1 MKVVILDGYVDEP
14 SNFGVP
20 PYISPYPRYV
30 AGAVRDAGHEW
41 EYVTIDRVRGGHP
54 LAGDLLVL
62 ISGPIVP
69 GKYLRSLPISEKEI
83 VRHAGAFQGPRVFG
97 GPLARFRYYD
107 ESLIKPF
114 DWVALRDLDA
124 AVYDHLTTSEWTHR
138 DKTMEEWDRWA
149 LLGADVVRDHPDF
162 PEPLTVE
169 LDTSKG
175 CVRYVNKG
183 CSFCIEPMYGKPKFR
198 DVAGVLAEVRRLAEL
213 GAVNFRLGGQADFFS
228 YQAIGLG
235 SSPTPR
241 INLPVIRELLEG
253 IRTAAPNLKVL
264 HTDNGDPAMMLAH
277 PDDAMAAM
285 RDLARLASPGNS
297 LSFGL
302 ESADPRVTEAN
313 NLNIDADGCLEA
325 VRMVNAVGRE
335 RGGSGMPILLPG
347 LNFVAG
353 LDGETRRSFDLNVAF
368 LKHLLEEDLWVRRIN
383 IRQVRPVRREFEPT
397 GLYREFRRF
406 KEAVRTTIDHEMLR
420 RVVPEGTVLRD
431 VFLEL
436 QDGHVTYGRQI
447 GTYPILVGLPYRTGM
462 DRFVDVR
469 VVSHGQRSLTAVEY
483 PLDVNRA
490 PLAAISALPGIGAK
504 RAARIVRARPFD
516 SLPAF
521 VASLDDPAA
530 GDRVAPF
537 LGLAM

>member
-41 EYVTIDRVRGGHP
+41 EYVTIDRVRAGHP

-83 VRHAGAFQGPRVFG
+83 VHHAGAFEGARVFG

-124 AVYDHLTTSEWTHR
+124 AVYDHLTTGEWTHR
-138 DKTMEEWDRWA
+138 DKRMEEWDRWA

-175 CVRYVNKG
+175 CVRYINKG

-241 INLPVIRELLEG
+241 INVPVIRELLEG
-253 IRTAAPNLKVL
+253 IRAAAPNLRVL
-264 HTDNGDPAMMLAH
+264 HTDNGDPAMMIAH
-277 PDDAMAAM
+277 PEDATAAM
-285 RDLARLASPGNS
+285 QDLARLASPGNS

-325 VRMVNAVGRE
+325 IRMVNAVGRE
-335 RGGSGMPILLPG
+335 RGASGMPVLLPG

-353 LDGETRRSFDLNVAF
+353 LDGETRNTFDLNLGF
-368 LKHLLEEDLWVRRIN
+368 LKGILAEDLWIRRIN
-383 IRQVRPVRREFEPT
+383 IRQVRAVRREFEPT
-397 GLYREFRRF
+397 GRYREFRRF

-436 QDGHVTYGRQI
+436 QEGHVTFGRQI
-447 GTYPILVGLPYRTGM
+447 GTYPILVGLPYRTGL

-490 PLAAISALPGIGAK
+490 SLAAISALPGIGAK

-521 VASLDDPAA
+521 AASLDDPAA
-530 GDRVAPF
+530 ANRVAPF
-537 LGLAM
+537 LGLAS

>member
-30 AGAVRDAGHEW
+30 AGAVRDAGHGW
-41 EYVTIDRVRGGHP
+41 EYVTIDRVRSGHP
-54 LAGDLLVL
+54 LNGDLLVL

-83 VRHAGAFQGPRVFG
+83 VHHANAFAGPKVFG

-107 ESLIKPF
+107 EPLIEPF

-124 AVYDHLTTSEWTHR
+124 TVYDRLTTGEWTHR

-149 LLGADVVRDHPDF
+149 LLGADVISAHPDF

-175 CVRYVNKG
+175 CVRYINKG

-198 DVAGVLAEVRRLAEL
+198 DVEGILSEVQRLASL

-228 YQAIGLG
+228 YQTVGLG
-235 SSPTPR
+235 SSPTPS
-241 INLPVIRELLEG
+241 INVLAIRELLEG
-253 IRTAAPNLKVL
+253 IRDAAPNLRVL
-264 HTDNGDPAMMLAH
+264 HTDNGDPAMMVAH
-277 PDDAMAAM
+277 PDEATAALQ
-285 RDLARLASPGNS
+285 DLVRLSSPGNI

-313 NLNIDADGCLEA
+313 NLNIDAAGCLEA
-325 VRMVNAVGRE
+325 IRMVNAVGRD
-335 RGGSGMPILLPG
+335 RGESGMPRLLPG

-353 LDGETRRSFDLNVAF
+353 LDGETKKTFDLNLAF
-368 LKHLLEEDLWVRRIN
+368 LKRLLAEDLWVRRIN

-397 GLYREFRRF
+397 GLYHEFRRF
-406 KEAVRTTIDHEMLR
+406 KETVRTAIDHEMLR
-420 RVVPEGTVLRD
+420 RVVPEGTILRD
-431 VFLEL
+431 VYLEI

-447 GTYPILVGLPYRTGM
+447 GTYPILVGLPYDM
-462 DRFVDVR
+462 AQNRFIDAC

-490 PLAAISALPGIGAK
+490 PLAALSALPGIGAK

-516 SLPAF
+516 SWPSFA
-521 VASLDDPAA
+521 ASLDDPAVA
-530 GDRVAPF
+530 ERVAPF
-537 LGLAM
+537 IGLAG

>member
-20 PYISPYPRYV
+20 PYISPYPRYA
-30 AGAVRDAGHEW
+30 AGAIRDAGHTW
-41 EYVTIDRVRGGHP
+41 EYVTIDRARAGPP
-54 LAGDLLVL
+54 L
-62 ISGPIVP
+62 
-69 GKYLRSLPISEKEI
+69 R
-83 VRHAGAFQGPRVFG
+83 
-97 GPLARFRYYD
+97 
-107 ESLIKPF
+107 
-114 DWVALRDLDA
+114 
-124 AVYDHLTTSEWTHR
+124 
-138 DKTMEEWDRWA
+138 
-149 LLGADVVRDHPDF
+149 GADVVRAQPDF
-162 PEPLTVE
+162 PDPLTVE

-198 DVAGVLAEVRRLAEL
+198 DLSGVLAEVRRLAEL

-241 INLPVIRELLEG
+241 INGPAIRSLLEG
-253 IRTAAPNLKVL
+253 IRAAAPNLKVL

-285 RDLARLASPGNS
+285 RDLVRLASPGNL

-302 ESADPRVTEAN
+302 ESADPAVTEAN
-313 NLNIDADGCLEA
+313 TLNIDADGCLEA
-325 VRMVNAVGRE
+325 IRMVNAVGRE
-335 RGGSGMPILLPG
+335 RGGTGMPILLPG

-353 LDGETRRSFDLNVAF
+353 LDGETRKTFDLNLAF

-469 VVSHGQRSLTAVEY
+469 VVSHGPRSPTAVEY
-483 PLDVNRA
+483 PLDGNRA